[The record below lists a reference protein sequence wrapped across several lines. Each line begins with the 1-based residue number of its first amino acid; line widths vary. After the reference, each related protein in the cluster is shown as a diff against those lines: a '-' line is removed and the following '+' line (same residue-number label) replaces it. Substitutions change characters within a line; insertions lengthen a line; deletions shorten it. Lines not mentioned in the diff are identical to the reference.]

1 MHLIHYKKGQPMA
14 QGIRNAC
21 GIIAIACAMLAT
33 PSLVQARV
41 YYHYPLHRH
50 GWNGGNSGIPGNTKS
65 EPFSRGNLNKSL
77 NR

>member
-1 MHLIHYKKGQPMA
+1 MA

-21 GIIAIACAMLAT
+21 GIVVIAFAMLAT
-33 PSLVQARV
+33 PSFVQAKV
-41 YYHYPLHRH
+41 YHPLHRH
-50 GWNGGNSGIPGNTKS
+50 GWNGGNSGIPGNAKS